1 MMRRRRATWGGTVSI
16 HNAEPGTRQE
26 AGTSGERAVAVSPG
40 PVISIQALRHRYG
53 EREAL
58 AGVTLRV
65 EQGEIFGLLGPNG
78 GGKTTL
84 FRILCTL
91 MPLTEGQVRMLQYDL
106 AHQARAIRPHLGV
119 VFQHPSLDPKLTVFE
134 NLWHHGH
141 LYGLRGQRL
150 RGRAQVVLQRLG
162 LHDRCNELVE
172 TLSGGLQRRVEL
184 AKALLHEPTLLLLD
198 EPSTGL
204 DPGARLDFT
213 AYLEHLRD
221 QEGVSVLL
229 TTHILEEAERC
240 DRVGILHQGHL
251 VAVGTPDEL
260 KARVGGDVV
269 VVQTPDPQALQ
280 GKIRQRFGYKATVV
294 DNRVRVEIQQGHAF
308 VRDVVEAFARDIQ
321 AVTFG
326 KPTLE
331 DVFIHLTGHRLWSS
345 TGAGE

>member
-1 MMRRRRATWGGTVSI
+1 MYKTPNVS
-16 HNAEPGTRQE
+16 
-26 AGTSGERAVAVSPG
+26 AGPAI
-40 PVISIQALRHRYG
+40 VIQGLRHRYG
-53 EREAL
+53 AREAL
-58 AGVTLRV
+58 AGIDLQV
-65 EQGEIFGLLGPNG
+65 ERAEIFGLLGPNG

-91 MPLTEGQVRMLQYDL
+91 MPLTEGQVRVLEYDL
-106 AHQARAIRPHLGV
+106 ARQAQAIRPHLGV
-119 VFQHPSLDPKLTVFE
+119 VFQHPSLDAKLTVFE

-141 LYGLRGQRL
+141 LYGLKGQRL
-150 RGRAQVVLQRLG
+150 RDRAQTVLQRLG
-162 LHDRCNELVE
+162 LDDRRADLVE

-221 QEGVSVLL
+221 QERVSVLL
-229 TTHILEEAERC
+229 TTHLLEEAERC
-240 DRVGILHQGHL
+240 DRVGILHQGCL

-269 VVQTPDPQALQ
+269 VVQTTSPQALQ
-280 GKIRQRFGYKATVV
+280 AKMRQRFGCEAVV
-294 DNRVRVEIQQGHAF
+294 VENSVRVEIQHGHAF
-308 VRDVVEAFARDIQ
+308 VRDVVDAFAADIQ

-326 KPTLE
+326 KPTLG

-345 TGAGE
+345 ADAGGPA

>member
-1 MMRRRRATWGGTVSI
+1 
-16 HNAEPGTRQE
+16 
-26 AGTSGERAVAVSPG
+26 
-40 PVISIQALRHRYG
+40 
-53 EREAL
+53 
-58 AGVTLRV
+58 
-65 EQGEIFGLLGPNG
+65 
-78 GGKTTL
+78 
-84 FRILCTL
+84 

>member
-1 MMRRRRATWGGTVSI
+1 MNP
-16 HNAEPGTRQE
+16 HNAR
-26 AGTSGERAVAVSPG
+26 PG
-40 PVISIQALRHRYG
+40 PRPEAESGSQLLTTTAPGPALLIQGLRHCYG
-53 EREAL
+53 AREAL
-58 AGVTLRV
+58 AGINLQV
-65 EQGEIFGLLGPNG
+65 EREEIFGLLGPNG

-91 MPLTEGQVRMLQYDL
+91 MPLTEGQVRMLDYDL
-106 AHQARAIRPHLGV
+106 AHNPQAIRPHLGV

-141 LYGLRGQRL
+141 LYGLKGRRL
-150 RGRAQVVLQRLG
+150 RDRAQVVLQRLG
-162 LHDRCNELVE
+162 LHDRRDELAE

-184 AKALLHEPTLLLLD
+184 AKALLHKPALLLLD

-204 DPGARLDFT
+204 DPGARRDFT

-251 VAVGTPDEL
+251 VAVGTPDAL

-269 VVQTPDPQALQ
+269 VVQTPSPEVLQA
-280 GKIRQRFGYKATVV
+280 KIRQRFGCEATVV
-294 DNRVRVEIQQGHAF
+294 EHSVRVEIQHGHAF
-308 VRDVVEAFARDIQ
+308 VRDVVEAFAEDIQ

-331 DVFIHLTGHRLWSS
+331 DVFIRLTGHRL
-345 TGAGE
+345 

>member
-1 MMRRRRATWGGTVSI
+1 M
-16 HNAEPGTRQE
+16 
-26 AGTSGERAVAVSPG
+26 
-40 PVISIQALRHRYG
+40 
-53 EREAL
+53 REAL
-58 AGVTLRV
+58 AGISLQV
-65 EQGEIFGLLGPNG
+65 ERGEIFGLLGPNG

-91 MPLTEGQVRMLQYDL
+91 MPMTAGQVHIFSYDL
-106 AHQARAIRPHLGV
+106 LQDAHAVRSHLGV
-119 VFQHPSLDPKLTVFE
+119 VFQHPSLDGKLTVYE

-141 LYGLRGQRL
+141 LYGLKGKRL
-150 RGRAQVVLQRLG
+150 RQRAQDVLRRLG
-162 LHDRCNELVE
+162 LHERYDDLVE

-184 AKALLHEPTLLLLD
+184 AKAFLHEPALLLLD

-221 QEGVSVLL
+221 QDGVSILL
-229 TTHILEEAERC
+229 TTHILAEAERC
-240 DRVGILHQGHL
+240 DRVGILHQGRL

-269 VVQTPDPQALQ
+269 AIQTSHADALRTR
-280 GKIRQRFGYKATVV
+280 ISQRFDCNPTVV
-294 DNRVRVEIQQGHAF
+294 GGSVRVEIAHGHAF
-308 VRDVVEAFARDIQ
+308 VRDVVEAFADDIE

-331 DVFIHLTGHRLWSS
+331 DVFIHLTGHHLWQSPEP
-345 TGAGE
+345 GGQA

>member
-1 MMRRRRATWGGTVSI
+1 MMPKQLSDQI
-16 HNAEPGTRQE
+16 
-26 AGTSGERAVAVSPG
+26 SGP
-40 PVISIQALRHRYG
+40 ALTIKELHHFYG
-53 EREAL
+53 AREAL
-58 AGVTLRV
+58 AGITLDV
-65 EQGEIFGLLGPNG
+65 ERGEFFGLLGPNG

-91 MPLTEGQVRMLQYDL
+91 MPVNAGQVHVLDRDL
-106 AHQARAIRPHLGV
+106 SREAAVIRSQLGI

-141 LYGLRGQRL
+141 LYGLKGRSL
-150 RGRAQVVLQRLG
+150 RDRAHVVLQHLG
-162 LHDRCNELVE
+162 VHERRDDLVE

-184 AKALLHEPTLLLLD
+184 AKAFLHEPALLLLD

-221 QEGVSVLL
+221 QEGVSILL

-260 KARVGGDVV
+260 KAQVGGDVV
-269 VVQTPDPQALQ
+269 VVQTPDALALQ
-280 GKIRQRFGYKATVV
+280 AKIRARFDCDVAVV
-294 DNRVRVEIQQGHAF
+294 DSRVRVEIPHGHTF
-308 VRDVVEAFARDIQ
+308 VRDVVEAFADDIQ
-321 AVTFG
+321 TVSYG

-331 DVFIHLTGHRLWSS
+331 DVFIRLTGHRLWSRDD
-345 TGAGE
+345 AGGSV

>member
-1 MMRRRRATWGGTVSI
+1 
-16 HNAEPGTRQE
+16 
-26 AGTSGERAVAVSPG
+26 
-40 PVISIQALRHRYG
+40 LRHRYG
-53 EREAL
+53 TREAL
-58 AGVTLRV
+58 AGLDLQIER
-65 EQGEIFGLLGPNG
+65 EEIFGLLGPNG

-91 MPLTEGQVRMLQYDL
+91 LPLAEGRVRVLDYDL
-106 AHQARAIRPHLGV
+106 AHNPQAIRPHLGV

-141 LYGLRGQRL
+141 LYGLKGRRL
-150 RGRAQVVLQRLG
+150 QDRAQVVLQRLG
-162 LHDRCNELVE
+162 LADRRDDLAE

-184 AKALLHEPTLLLLD
+184 AKALLHAPTLLLLD

-204 DPGARLDFT
+204 DPGARRDFT

-251 VAVGTPDEL
+251 VAVDTPDAL

-269 VVQTPDPQALQ
+269 VIQTPSPEVLQAR
-280 GKIRQRFGYKATVV
+280 IRQRFGCEAAVV
-294 DNRVRVEIQQGHAF
+294 EHSVRVEIEHGHAF
-308 VRDVVEAFARDIQ
+308 VRDVVEAFAEDIQ

-331 DVFIHLTGHRLWSS
+331 DVFIQLTGHRLWHSA
-345 TGAGE
+345 GAGGQA

>member
-1 MMRRRRATWGGTVSI
+1 MDTCDTKNKPDLTDISAHKRTA
-16 HNAEPGTRQE
+16 E
-26 AGTSGERAVAVSPG
+26 AGLG
-40 PVISIQALRHRYG
+40 PAIRIEGLRHHYG
-53 EREAL
+53 TREAL
-58 AGVTLRV
+58 AGISLQV
-65 EQGEIFGLLGPNG
+65 ERGEIFGLLGPNG

-91 MPLTEGQVRMLQYDL
+91 MPLTIGKVQMLEHDL
-106 AHQARAIRPHLGV
+106 AREAHQIRSHLGV
-119 VFQHPSLDPKLTVFE
+119 VFQHPSVDDKLTVFE

-141 LYGLRGQRL
+141 LYGLKGKGL
-150 RGRAQVVLQRLG
+150 RERAQVVLRRLG
-162 LHDRCNELVE
+162 LHERRDDMVH

-184 AKALLHEPTLLLLD
+184 AKAFLHEPALLLLD

-221 QEGVSVLL
+221 QDGVSILL

-240 DRVGILHQGHL
+240 DRVGILHEGHL

-269 VVQTPDPQALQ
+269 VVHSGNPTALQ
-280 GKIRQRFGYKATVV
+280 AQIRQRFDCEPVVV
-294 DNRVRVEIQQGHAF
+294 DGNVRVEIEHGHAF
-308 VRDVVEAFARDIQ
+308 VRDVVEAFAADIQ

-331 DVFIHLTGHRLWSS
+331 DVFIHLTGHRLWNH
-345 TGAGE
+345 AELGEQA